1 MAHDYRTISATW
13 FRADQKIIWSYSR
26 EPYTM
31 RSPPHPHPAFH
42 CARRI
47 AAFGCG
53 VNNIPTY
60 DESAK
65 AKWLDVQNQ
74 YQRRADLIP
83 NLVETV
89 ICGAGT
95 RGADAGDR
103 GPRQGKP
110 NQG

>member
-83 NLVETV
+83 YLVETV
-89 ICGAGT
+89 KGYAAQKVLT
-95 RGADAGDR
+95 QVTE
-103 GPRQGKP
+103 PRA
-110 NQG
+110 